1 MARHWLKRRGIAL
14 LLIGALSLGLL
25 PAGCSSVRTP
35 RPSPTEDLGNDVS
48 PAVDVAI
55 SSSVE
60 RPSPGQQ
67 VELTVRLVPRED
79 ISGAV
84 LHTSLPDC
92 LQLIKGNLAWAGDL
106 RTEHAVE
113 VEATLEIKCE
123 PEELLV
129 ARLIL
134 GEGSEYRAY
143 WSPSE
148 GQVVPQPAP
157 PNDQQGTPGS
167 GYPAPY
173 PGPDEQAPSGRSWS
187 QSSGVSQARLR
198 RSS

>member
-1 MARHWLKRRGIAL
+1 MRARANTVCGSARERWLRGAAL
-14 LLIGALSLGLL
+14 VLLVVVLL
-25 PAGCSSVRTP
+25 AGCSSAATP
-35 RPSPTEDLGNDVS
+35 RATPTEYQGNDVS
-48 PAVDVAI
+48 PAVDVTI

-60 RPSPGQQ
+60 HPSPGQQ
-67 VELTVRLVPRED
+67 VELRVRLAPRED

-84 LHTSLPDC
+84 LQTSLPDC
-92 LQLIKGNLAWAGDL
+92 LQLTKGSLEWAGDL
-106 RTEHAVE
+106 RTKHTVE

-123 PEELLV
+123 PVELLV

-143 WSPSE
+143 WSPRE

-157 PNDQQGTPGS
+157 ANDQQGTPGS

-173 PGPDEQAPSGRSWS
+173 PGPDEQAPSGE
-187 QSSGVSQARLR
+187 
-198 RSS
+198 